1 MFGNT
6 TASWSEQSQAE
17 PVWVYKQ
24 LEIANV
30 MEGCLS
36 FVCLNG
42 KKPPFP
48 IHRNIKFQNLQ
59 IILYISV
66 KKVLNPILPQCNEG
80 LFKTFLAMCIH
91 SDPVFMQTTSS
102 MQLLFCPV
110 LKILSLYPCPV
121 QPPTTSSASTSSS
134 ICSLFLCLSISVP
147 WFPWDW
153 ILSQII
159 LEGSLS
165 SIDPLGSTALCRG
178 SEVWR
183 MWCMWPMG

>member
-1 MFGNT
+1 MRDYLRHF
-6 TASWSEQSQAE
+6 W
-17 PVWVYKQ
+17 
-24 LEIANV
+24 L
-30 MEGCLS
+30 C
-36 FVCLNG
+36 
-42 KKPPFP
+42 
-48 IHRNIKFQNLQ
+48 
-59 IILYISV
+59 
-66 KKVLNPILPQCNEG
+66 
-80 LFKTFLAMCIH
+80 
-91 SDPVFMQTTSS
+91 VFTVTLQTTSS
-102 MQLLFCPV
+102 MQVLFCPV

-183 MWCMWPMG
+183 MWCMWPMGKQVECFQMTSLVTAALRSAIDFVHLCKHTSLQQHVCCQEHVVCLYYLNGPFFGKCFNKSNFISPL